1 MIELYKLLR
10 IVVILLAVV
19 LVIQVQ
25 SEETPSWA
33 APGQDIERQTVPTRT
48 PTPGPTTAT
57 PNPTKATPK
66 PGTPRPVTATP
77 GPGTPAPTSSP
88 DEPTSSPGGN
98 QTSPTPDTTLTAV
111 GTDASGTED
120 SAAPLTL
127 PQTGG
132 PNLLMWIEALALVIG
147 ALLLLTGSRV
157 DRNRR

>member
-1 MIELYKLLR
+1 
-10 IVVILLAVV
+10 LA
-19 LVIQVQ
+19 
-25 SEETPSWA
+25 
-33 APGQDIERQTVPTRT
+33 
-48 PTPGPTTAT
+48 
-57 PNPTKATPK
+57 
-66 PGTPRPVTATP
+66 
-77 GPGTPAPTSSP
+77 
-88 DEPTSSPGGN
+88 
-98 QTSPTPDTTLTAV
+98 PDTTLTAV